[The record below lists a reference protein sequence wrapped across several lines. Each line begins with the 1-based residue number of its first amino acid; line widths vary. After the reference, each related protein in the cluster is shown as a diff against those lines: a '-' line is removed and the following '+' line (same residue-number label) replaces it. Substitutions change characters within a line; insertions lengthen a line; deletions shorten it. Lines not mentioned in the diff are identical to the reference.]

1 MENTLTYKHTDN
13 LIDPRDNH
21 LVTIN
26 KEKKLI
32 ITEVSDLKAH
42 GISPELHNGALG
54 TYWYIWIYSPKADF
68 NVCFKKYRSITNFD
82 GEDVADVFVA
92 DFPSIWNSKQLKA
105 KELLQGWELHIL
117 ND

>member
-1 MENTLTYKHTDN
+1 MNTTLTYKHKDN

-21 LVTIN
+21 LVTIDKEN
-26 KEKKLI
+26 KRI
-32 ITEVSDLKAH
+32 ITEVSDLKGA
-42 GISPELHNGALG
+42 GIQPELHTYALG
-54 TYWYIWIYSPKADF
+54 TYWYIWIYSPKADL
-68 NVCFKKYRSITNFD
+68 NVPFKCIKTNAD
-82 GEDVADVFVA
+82 LTDVFVA